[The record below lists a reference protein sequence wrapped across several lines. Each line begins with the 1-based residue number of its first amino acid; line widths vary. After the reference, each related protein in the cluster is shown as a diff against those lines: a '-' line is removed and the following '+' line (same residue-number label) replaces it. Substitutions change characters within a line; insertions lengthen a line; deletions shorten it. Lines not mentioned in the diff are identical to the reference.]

1 MSIRND
7 MIKKEVFIK
16 QVELNNLLYEMNKFE
31 KSASECDKKTKEYQ
45 DKYNEYL
52 KRLEEIKIE
61 EEIIDEVE
69 IDVVK
74 HKHNPYLKLK
84 YWISEYTTS
93 YKKILK
99 PKYIGISKKLDINLD
114 ISNLDKLIIDL
125 ENKINDLHDEEK
137 VNYVFNLDDVIT
149 KELIK

>member
-31 KSASECDKKTKEYQ
+31 KSVSECDKKTKEYQ

>member
-7 MIKKEVFIK
+7 MIKKEIFIK

-31 KSASECDKKTKEYQ
+31 KSVSKEDKKTEEYQ
-45 DKYNEYL
+45 NRYNEYL
-52 KRLEEIKIE
+52 KRLEAIKID
-61 EEIIDEVE
+61 EEIIEEVE

-99 PKYIGISKKLDINLD
+99 PKYIGINKKIDIDLDITNLD
-114 ISNLDKLIIDL
+114 ELIKSL
-125 ENKINDLHDEEK
+125 ENKINSLCDEEK
-137 VNYVFNLDDVIT
+137 VNFVFNLDDIIT